1 MAGAC
6 SFLACGCR
14 QPGRATSVQPGPGK
28 VEVVEEYWPNGKL
41 RVRREVLR
49 QPDGTLMDHGNY
61 TCWFDHGGKEYEAV
75 FLHGQVNGVATRWH
89 RNGVKASEQHYANG
103 KRDGPRYSWDENG
116 VLRKEEHFVGD
127 LPDGTWITWD
137 DKGKIKAQQKFE
149 RGVPKS

>member
-1 MAGAC
+1 VRLPPAWTGHVGAAWAGQ
-6 SFLACGCR
+6 SRSGRGVLAER
-14 QPGRATSVQPGPGK
+14 QAPGAPGGAAPA
-28 VEVVEEYWPNGKL
+28 
-41 RVRREVLR
+41 RR
-49 QPDGTLMDHGNY
+49 H

-75 FLHGQVNGVATRWH
+75 FVHGQVNGVATRWH
-89 RNGVKASEQHYANG
+89 RNGVKASEQYYANG

-116 VLRKEEHFVGD
+116 VMRKEEHFVGD